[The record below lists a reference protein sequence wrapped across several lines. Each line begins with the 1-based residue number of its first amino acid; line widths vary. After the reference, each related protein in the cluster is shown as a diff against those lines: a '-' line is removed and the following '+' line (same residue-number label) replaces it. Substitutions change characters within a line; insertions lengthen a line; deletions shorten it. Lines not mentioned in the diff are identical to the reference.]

1 MEGYNMIEALRKK
14 YEADIAHAKANI
26 EVYLH
31 NPVGIGEHP
40 DLVSA
45 VDEQIDNM
53 AHAEDKLEV
62 LNKIPLG
69 RIAEVGDASDTMLKE
84 MERMKINMPKILSDT
99 VYICE
104 NQNEEITEINEVE
117 GEVEQI
123 VPVAGVAGQL

>member
-1 MEGYNMIEALRKK
+1 MKEYIIWRIKMTMRKTLVEALKS
-14 YEADIAHAKANI
+14 HARGHIDKHLANI

-62 LNKIPLG
+62 LNKYYGSL
-69 RIAEVGDASDTMLKE
+69 
-84 MERMKINMPKILSDT
+84 
-99 VYICE
+99 
-104 NQNEEITEINEVE
+104 
-117 GEVEQI
+117 
-123 VPVAGVAGQL
+123 

>member
-26 EVYLH
+26 AVYLKA
-31 NPVGIGEHP
+31 PVGIGEHP

-62 LNKIPLG
+62 LNKYYGSL
-69 RIAEVGDASDTMLKE
+69 
-84 MERMKINMPKILSDT
+84 
-99 VYICE
+99 
-104 NQNEEITEINEVE
+104 
-117 GEVEQI
+117 
-123 VPVAGVAGQL
+123 

>member
-1 MEGYNMIEALRKK
+1 MIEALRKK

-53 AHAEDKLEV
+53 AHAEDK
-62 LNKIPLG
+62 
-69 RIAEVGDASDTMLKE
+69 
-84 MERMKINMPKILSDT
+84 
-99 VYICE
+99 
-104 NQNEEITEINEVE
+104 
-117 GEVEQI
+117 
-123 VPVAGVAGQL
+123 

>member
-31 NPVGIGEHP
+31 NPVGIGEHS

-62 LNKIPLG
+62 LNKHYG
-69 RIAEVGDASDTMLKE
+69 HTSS
-84 MERMKINMPKILSDT
+84 N
-99 VYICE
+99 
-104 NQNEEITEINEVE
+104 
-117 GEVEQI
+117 
-123 VPVAGVAGQL
+123 

>member
-62 LNKIPLG
+62 LNTEHLSTLQKIY
-69 RIAEVGDASDTMLKE
+69 ETT
-84 MERMKINMPKILSDT
+84 PKNIL
-99 VYICE
+99 
-104 NQNEEITEINEVE
+104 
-117 GEVEQI
+117 
-123 VPVAGVAGQL
+123 L